1 MNRIFWSPS
10 DKLLWSPTK
19 LHHTCLDSGIKRS
32 NRFKAWTTPMQSSP
46 KKPCNCLKGPNN
58 MHFGKQ
64 LQYTWKHGW
73 YSIMGTMGD
82 LCRYKVKRMDDI
94 EHGTA
99 QQRVDYG
106 NGLFIVLF
114 NQCGNEQTLNSTTRR
129 KDGSGLH
136 FPRKLHDEQDSL
148 CRIVSCIYSF
158 CYMIFFQ
165 CRKETVWSFVKDHI
179 FQTFWIPIRWYQS
192 ICRNDCGIER
202 FTLYIYISI

>member
-10 DKLLWSPTK
+10 DKLLWSPPK

-106 NGLFIVLF
+106 YGLFIVLF

-165 CRKETVWSFVKDHI
+165 CRK
-179 FQTFWIPIRWYQS
+179 
-192 ICRNDCGIER
+192 
-202 FTLYIYISI
+202 